1 MRNPKSAIQSHLAQS
16 GLSPEFPSVSS
27 PTPGGVELLVTAL
40 PSMAGFRHALAVSR
54 KEPRKKSVDV
64 LALLATIDAH
74 RSGTHRSGTHT
85 GISPDDPGSLSLGV
99 PGRRAWRQ
107 LLAHLPALPAKSWG
121 SVCQWMAEKGPVRLP
136 GVLFEN
142 PAAAL
147 PAPTPCPVVIATRAH
162 RYEAALALARHLGM
176 THPAAVLNT
185 LLHLDGEMPD
195 YPALDTIA
203 AESLQALTRLACGDG
218 SILRLRGTRFADR
231 VELAL
236 DMTVEWSSHLVLAA
250 LWEPLAH
257 HVDDQ
262 ARTRLMTRAITML
275 HAMEYDPVMMRSSD
289 EAKARALACVVFLMD
304 AGVPLPD
311 DEATGEKI
319 AESHWLMP
327 ELAAREK
334 VSLGDGVPDA
344 RARRGRPPSPGR
356 RRL

>member
-16 GLSPEFPSVSS
+16 GLSPEFPTVSS
-27 PTPGGVELLVTAL
+27 RTPGGVELLVTAL
-40 PSMAGFRHALAVSR
+40 PSMAGFRHAFSAPR
-54 KEPRKKSVDV
+54 KTEPRKKTVDV
-64 LALLATIDAH
+64 QTLLATIDAH
-74 RSGTHRSGTHT
+74 RSGAHP
-85 GISPDDPGSLSLGV
+85 GIIPDDPGGLPLDV
-99 PGRRAWRQ
+99 TGRRAWRQ
-107 LLAHLPALPAKSWG
+107 LLAHLPTLSVKSWG
-121 SVCQWMAEKGPVRLP
+121 AVCQWMAEKGPVRLP
-136 GVLFEN
+136 EALFEN
-142 PAAAL
+142 PGMVL
-147 PAPTPCPVVIATRAH
+147 PTPCPGVIATRAH
-162 RYEAALALARHLGM
+162 RFEAALALSEKLGM

-185 LLHLDGEMPD
+185 LLHLDGEMPG
-195 YPALDTIA
+195 YPAPDTPG
-203 AESLQALTRLACGDG
+203 AEALQALTRLACGDG
-218 SILRLRGTRFADR
+218 SLLRLKGTRFASR

-236 DMTVEWSSHLVLAA
+236 DMTVEWSNHLVLAA
-250 LWEPLAH
+250 LWAPLSHQVDEP
-257 HVDDQ
+257 

-289 EAKARALACVVFLMD
+289 EAKAQALACVVFLMD

-319 AESHWLMP
+319 AGSHWLMP